1 MSRLSYNGIEILQI
15 ACLYLVQ
22 FVIIDILYA
31 DVQNLARFKDKSV
44 FLLIPGSGEEVRSKI
59 LSAKEVI
66 ILYRALWKQIA
77 QHRHCMGK
85 SNAYILS
92 LQMYLSVLTTANI
105 ACNQKIILSIRI
117 ALVHRELIHMVGHQI
132 LKFIQCS
139 NSLKALF
146 IGVIG
151 IIKRAA

>member
-1 MSRLSYNGIEILQI
+1 M
-15 ACLYLVQ
+15 
-22 FVIIDILYA
+22 IIDILYA

-44 FLLIPGSGEEVRSKI
+44 FLLIPGSGEEVGSKI
-59 LSAKEVI
+59 LFAKEVI
-66 ILYRALWKQIA
+66 ILYGALWKQIA

-92 LQMYLSVLTTANI
+92 LQKYLSILTIANI
-105 ACNQKIILSIRI
+105 ACNQKVILSIRI
-117 ALVHRELIHMVGHQI
+117 ALVHREIIHMVGHHF
-132 LKFIQCS
+132 LKLFQCS
-139 NSLKALF
+139 NSSLKALF